1 MATFGQRFA
10 LPLGNMSIGTTANV
24 TLSGTI
30 DKDRMLD
37 RIVVSSYITAAGG
50 AGAASSGVVTSLR
63 VGGQNLLQSDGVSFP
78 IEMLGALSDD
88 DGAFIGCPL
97 KGGLSCEIIATLD
110 APSDTGA
117 LVFTSDLPEGVSATP
132 DESDYNFVFP
142 MGDTGAVVALANWSL
157 TAIARRN
164 ITLGRVV
171 IVCLDGPSDYSVSET
186 FVTSITIAGSE
197 ALSGSGQ
204 IPCYGLPTESTNP
217 FGPHCNDSDGL
228 RLDAVLEAG
237 ESLTISGSSNG
248 GAANIRCGVF
258 LED

>member
-10 LPLGNMSIGTTANV
+10 LPLGNMSINTTAV
-24 TLSGTI
+24 TLTGTI

-37 RIVVSSYITAAGG
+37 RIVLSSYVTGGGG
-50 AGAASSGVVTSLR
+50 AGAAGSGVVTSLR
-63 VGGQNLLQSDGVSFP
+63 VGGQNLLQSDGASFP
-78 IEMLGALSDD
+78 IEMIGALSSD

-97 KGGLSCEIIATLD
+97 KGGLSCEIVCTMD
-110 APSDTGA
+110 ANQDTGA

-132 DESDYNFVFP
+132 DEEDYNFIFP
-142 MGDTGAVVALANWSL
+142 MGAAAPGGGAAWSL

-164 ITLGRVV
+164 VTLGRVV
-171 IVCLDGPSDYSVSET
+171 IVCLDAASNYTVSET

-217 FGPHCNDSDGL
+217 FGPHCNDDDGL

-237 ESLTISGSSNG
+237 ESLTISGTSTPG
-248 GAANIRCGVF
+248 VGLAIRAGVF